1 MKNKVIC
8 PCCGHPHEIAGFL
21 KWLETYP
28 EYVKVVT
35 CSQCH
40 GNVEILSKNISYQSY
55 KIEISNET
63 KYYTVKTYNEPDS
76 VIIVVG
82 FKNHKWSR
90 QQKIGENF
98 GQREIRKVIDGL
110 KEMVVEASSRH
121 HREKLDLISLMA
133 EEEIIH

>member
-1 MKNKVIC
+1 MIKEYVC
-8 PCCGHPHEIAGFL
+8 PCCGQLKIAGFL

-28 EYVKVVT
+28 EYVKAVT

-55 KIEISNET
+55 KIEMCTSSNET

-82 FKNHKWSR
+82 
-90 QQKIGENF
+90 
-98 GQREIRKVIDGL
+98 V
-110 KEMVVEASSRH
+110 
-121 HREKLDLISLMA
+121 
-133 EEEIIH
+133 

>member
-1 MKNKVIC
+1 MKNKVVC
-8 PCCGHPHEIAGFL
+8 PCCGYPHEIEGFL
-21 KWLETYP
+21 KWLESYTQ
-28 EYVKVVT
+28 VVT
-35 CSQCH
+35 CNQCH
-40 GNVEILSKNISYQSY
+40 GNVELSMVFFSYQSY
-55 KIEISNET
+55 KIEISNKT

-121 HREKLDLISLMA
+121 HREKLDLISIMA